1 MMKRIKRGLSALAVP
16 DYWPTLARGVVPGIE
31 HGSAFRGHEFATVID
46 VGANKGQFAAF
57 ARHRWPAARLLCF
70 EPLPD
75 PRTKLETVVRGR
87 AEVHPIALGNAEGEA
102 NMHLASREDSS
113 SLLPLGDAQKQYFSM
128 DEERVVSVPVRRL
141 DTVVHLDDLK
151 LPALLKIDVQG
162 FEFETLQGAAG
173 LLRSIDAVY
182 VECSF
187 VELYVG
193 QKLAADVTDFL
204 REFDLVETGRFNV
217 CRKELQDVQADLLF
231 ERAIR

>member
-1 MMKRIKRGLSALAVP
+1 L
-16 DYWPTLARGVVPGIE
+16 
-31 HGSAFRGHEFATVID
+31 F
-46 VGANKGQFAAF
+46 
-57 ARHRWPAARLLCF
+57 
-70 EPLPD
+70 PL
-75 PRTKLETVVRGR
+75 
-87 AEVHPIALGNAEGEA
+87 
-102 NMHLASREDSS
+102 
-113 SLLPLGDAQKQYFSM
+113 
-128 DEERVVSVPVRRL
+128 
-141 DTVVHLDDLK
+141 
-151 LPALLKIDVQG
+151 VQG

-204 REFDLVETGRFNV
+204 REFDLVESGRFNV